1 MEKKNYTGL
10 TGIVIIISVI
20 DGLGSLVG
28 DPLFL
33 QHSTWNESSP
43 HLLVP
48 FLASLPPKYILFI
61 DQTLCRNDRYFFI
74 I

>member
-33 QHSTWNESSP
+33 QHSAWNESSP

-48 FLASLPPKYILFI
+48 FLASLPPKYTSFI
-61 DQTLCRNDRYFFI
+61 DQTMSLRSIFFI